1 MFYHKAPNWKSKTVA
16 FERESAVTP
25 NNTPPLSVPLARPCR
40 ARCSYQLWSCFQR
53 PNKAF
58 FFSSASRTSGPQ
70 VAGWQRWRHT
80 KSAHGCEFLQR
91 EGGIA
96 DFRSAAAA
104 QLKTTNNW
112 EDFLFNL
119 RNINKDLKSKRN
131 VVHRVFIFSNVTDF
145 CPISLTG
152 GGGLKDK
159 STQKNE
165 NSVIVYLPFW

>member
-119 RNINKDLKSKRN
+119 RNINKDLKSQWN
-131 VVHRVFIFSNVTDF
+131 VVHRVFISSNVTDF